1 MLLVAFWVS
10 VVLAVMTFVAA
21 IVKAALEASE
31 EDVQKAETVSFARMT
46 LTGIFGVTIGQ
57 GLVPLGYDWWLTAI
71 ISVVLMLALLVT
83 TQLAAKCYGHDRL
96 GVGLAKKLSGL
107 VNSLHLL
114 FTPLSLPKDEEP
126 EEFEQDLID
135 SVEEFGETIVREIM
149 VPRVDMATIRDD
161 STLTAAM
168 EFFLKSGFSRLP
180 IVGKTVDEVTGILY
194 LKDLAR
200 ILHEGDKKTAK
211 RLVSEVARKVV
222 FTPESLAVEDLLQQM
237 QSNATHIA
245 IVIDEYGGVAG
256 LVTLEDVIEELVG
269 EIADEY
275 DEGEEDLVELED
287 GGYRVAARYS
297 LIDLGELFEIE
308 LDDEDVDSVGGLLA
322 KELGRLPMR
331 DDEVTFS
338 GLKFKAD
345 RIEGRRKRLVSVV
358 VQRDQ
363 NLADAQSAFGVDE
376 NDK

>member
-1 MLLVAFWVS
+1 MAFWIS

-31 EDVQKAETVSFARMT
+31 EDVHKAETVSFARMT

-57 GLVPLGYDWWLTAI
+57 GLVPLGLDWWLTAI
-71 ISVVLMLALLVT
+71 FSVALMLALLVT
-83 TQLAAKCYGHDRL
+83 TQLAAKRYGHDRL

-114 FTPLSLPKDEEP
+114 FTPLSLPKEEEP

-161 STLTAAM
+161 SSLTAAM

-331 DDEVTFS
+331 DDEITFS

-363 NLADAQSAFGVDE
+363 NLSDAQAAFGVDE
-376 NDK
+376 NER

>member
-1 MLLVAFWVS
+1 MLLVAFWIS
-10 VVLAVMTFVAA
+10 VLLAVMTFVAA

-83 TQLAAKCYGHDRL
+83 TQLAAKRYGHDRL

>member
-1 MLLVAFWVS
+1 MLLVAFWIS

-71 ISVVLMLALLVT
+71 ISVLLMLALLVT
-83 TQLAAKCYGHDRL
+83 TQLAAKRYGHDRL

>member
-1 MLLVAFWVS
+1 MLQVAFWIS
-10 VVLAVMTFVAA
+10 ALLAVMTFVAA
-21 IVKAALEASE
+21 IVKAALEASDQ
-31 EDVQKAETVSFARMT
+31 DVHKAETVSFARMT

-57 GLVPLGYDWWLTAI
+57 GLVPLGLDWWVTAI
-71 ISVVLMLALLVT
+71 ISVVLMLALLIT
-83 TQLAAKCYGHDRL
+83 TQLAAKRYGHDRL
-96 GVGLAKKLSGL
+96 GVGLAKRLSGL

-114 FTPLSLPKDEEP
+114 FTPLSLPKEEEP

-161 STLTAAM
+161 ATLTAAM

-211 RLVSEVARKVV
+211 RVVSEVARKVV

-331 DDEVTFS
+331 DDEITFS

-363 NLADAQSAFGVDE
+363 NLTDAQAAFGVDE
-376 NDK
+376 NER

>member
-1 MLLVAFWVS
+1 MLLMAFWIS

-31 EDVQKAETVSFARMT
+31 QDVHKAETVSFARMT

-57 GLVPLGYDWWLTAI
+57 GLVPLGLDWWLTAI
-71 ISVVLMLALLVT
+71 ISVVLMLALLIT
-83 TQLAAKCYGHDRL
+83 TQLAAKRYGHDRL

-114 FTPLSLPKDEEP
+114 FTPLSLPKEEEP

-331 DDEVTFS
+331 DDEITFS

-358 VQRDQ
+358 VQRDK
-363 NLADAQSAFGVDE
+363 NLSDAQAAFGVDE
-376 NDK
+376 NER

>member
-1 MLLVAFWVS
+1 MLLVAFWIS
-10 VVLAVMTFVAA
+10 VLLAVMTFVAA

-31 EDVQKAETVSFARMT
+31 EDVHKAETVSFARMT

-57 GLVPLGYDWWLTAI
+57 GLVPLGYEWWLTAI
-71 ISVVLMLALLVT
+71 ISVALMLALLIT
-83 TQLAAKCYGHDRL
+83 TQLAAKRYGHDRL
-96 GVGLAKKLSGL
+96 GIALAKGLSGL

-114 FTPLSLPKDEEP
+114 FTPLSLPKEEEP

-275 DEGEEDLVELED
+275 DEGEEDLVELDD

-331 DDEVTFS
+331 DDEITFS

-363 NLADAQSAFGVDE
+363 NLADAQAAFEVDE

>member
-1 MLLVAFWVS
+1 MLIVAFWIS
-10 VVLAVMTFVAA
+10 VLLAAMTFVAA

-31 EDVQKAETVSFARMT
+31 EETHKAETVSFARMT

-57 GLVPLGYDWWLTAI
+57 GLVPLGLDWWLTAI
-71 ISVVLMLALLVT
+71 ISVGLMLALLLT
-83 TQLAAKCYGHDRL
+83 TQLAAKRYGHARL
-96 GVGLAKKLSGL
+96 GIAMAKRLSGL

-114 FTPLSLPKDEEP
+114 FTPLSLPKEEEP
-126 EEFEQDLID
+126 EEFEQDLIE

-222 FTPESLAVEDLLQQM
+222 FAPESLAVEDLLQQM

-275 DEGEEDLVELED
+275 DDDEEELVELED

-331 DDEVTFS
+331 DDEIVFS

-345 RIEGRRKRLVSVV
+345 RIEGRRKRLVSVI

-363 NLADAQSAFGVDE
+363 DLADAQAAFGVEE
-376 NDK
+376 NDR

>member
-1 MLLVAFWVS
+1 MLFIAFWIS
-10 VVLAVMTFVAA
+10 LALAVLTGVAA
-21 IVKAALEASE
+21 VVKASLEASE
-31 EDVQKAETVSFARMT
+31 EDSHKAETISFARMT
-46 LTGIFGVTIGQ
+46 LTGIFGVTVGQ
-57 GLVPLGYDWWLTAI
+57 SLVPLGFQWWVTAI
-71 ISVVLMLALLVT
+71 VSVLLMLALLLL
-83 TQLAAKCYGHDRL
+83 TQLAARRFGHDRI
-96 GVGLAKKLSGL
+96 GTWLAKKLSGA

-114 FTPLSLPKDEEP
+114 FTPLSLPKEEAP
-126 EEFEQDLID
+126 EEFEQELID
-135 SVEEFGETIVREIM
+135 SVEEFGETIIREIM
-149 VPRVDMATIRDD
+149 VPRVDMATIADD
-161 STLTAAM
+161 TTLTVAM

-194 LKDLAR
+194 LKDLTR
-200 ILHEGDKKTAK
+200 VLHAGDKNAAK
-211 RLVSEVARKVV
+211 RSVSEVCRKVV
-222 FTPESLAVEDLLQQM
+222 FMPESLPVDDLLQAM

-256 LVTLEDVIEELVG
+256 LVTMEDVIEELVG

-275 DEGEEDLVELED
+275 DEDENEVTELDE

-331 DDEVTFS
+331 GDEITFS
-338 GLKFKAD
+338 GLIFKAD

-363 NLADAQSAFGVDE
+363 GLADAQAAFDGVE
-376 NDK
+376 NDR

>member
-71 ISVVLMLALLVT
+71 ISVLLMLALLVT
-83 TQLAAKCYGHDRL
+83 TQLAAKRYGHDRL

-149 VPRVDMATIRDD
+149 VPRVDMATIRDE

>member
-1 MLLVAFWVS
+1 LLLVAFWIS

-83 TQLAAKCYGHDRL
+83 TQLAAKRYGHDRL

-322 KELGRLPMR
+322 KELGSLPMR

>member
-1 MLLVAFWVS
+1 MLLVAFWIS

-71 ISVVLMLALLVT
+71 ISVLLMLALLVT
-83 TQLAAKCYGHDRL
+83 TQLAAKRYGHDRL

-149 VPRVDMATIRDD
+149 VPRVDMATIRDE

>member
-83 TQLAAKCYGHDRL
+83 TQLAAKRYGHDRL

-331 DDEVTFS
+331 DDEITFS

>member
-1 MLLVAFWVS
+1 MLQVAFWIS
-10 VVLAVMTFVAA
+10 VLLAVLTFVAA

-83 TQLAAKCYGHDRL
+83 TQLAAKRYGHDRL
-96 GVGLAKKLSGL
+96 GVALAKKLSGL

-180 IVGKTVDEVTGILY
+180 IIGKTVDEVTGILY

-331 DDEVTFS
+331 DDEITFS
-338 GLKFKAD
+338 GLRFKAD

-376 NDK
+376 NDR

>member
-1 MLLVAFWVS
+1 MLLVAFWIS

-83 TQLAAKCYGHDRL
+83 TQLAAKRYGHDRL

>member
-1 MLLVAFWVS
+1 MAFWIS

-31 EDVQKAETVSFARMT
+31 EDVHKAETVSFARMT

-57 GLVPLGYDWWLTAI
+57 GLVPLGMDWWLTAI
-71 ISVVLMLALLVT
+71 ISVVLMLTLLIS
-83 TQLAAKCYGHDRL
+83 TQLAAKRYGHDRL

-114 FTPLSLPKDEEP
+114 FTPLSLPKEEEP

-331 DDEVTFS
+331 DDEITFS

-363 NLADAQSAFGVDE
+363 NLSDAQAAFGVEE
-376 NDK
+376 NER

>member
-1 MLLVAFWVS
+1 MAFWIS
-10 VVLAVMTFVAA
+10 VVLAVMTFIAA

-31 EDVQKAETVSFARMT
+31 QDVHKAETVSFARMT

-57 GLVPLGYDWWLTAI
+57 GLVPLGLDWWLTAI
-71 ISVVLMLALLVT
+71 ISVVLMLALLIT
-83 TQLAAKCYGHDRL
+83 TQLAAKRYGHDRL
-96 GVGLAKKLSGL
+96 GVGLAKRLSGL

-114 FTPLSLPKDEEP
+114 FTPLSLPKEEEP

-331 DDEVTFS
+331 DDEITFS

-363 NLADAQSAFGVDE
+363 NLSDAQAAFGVEE
-376 NDK
+376 NER

>member
-1 MLLVAFWVS
+1 MAFWIS

-31 EDVQKAETVSFARMT
+31 QDVHKAETVSFARMT

-57 GLVPLGYDWWLTAI
+57 GLVPLGLDWWLTAI
-71 ISVVLMLALLVT
+71 ISVVLMLALLIT
-83 TQLAAKCYGHDRL
+83 TQLAAKRYGHDRL
-96 GVGLAKKLSGL
+96 GVGLAKRLSGL

-114 FTPLSLPKDEEP
+114 FTPLSLPKEEEP

-331 DDEVTFS
+331 DDEITFS

-363 NLADAQSAFGVDE
+363 NLSDAQAAFGVDE
-376 NDK
+376 NER

>member
-1 MLLVAFWVS
+1 MLQVAFWIS
-10 VVLAVMTFVAA
+10 VLLAVLTFVAA

-71 ISVVLMLALLVT
+71 ISVALMLALLVT
-83 TQLAAKCYGHDRL
+83 TQLAAKRYGHDRL

-237 QSNATHIA
+237 QTNATHIA

-275 DEGEEDLVELED
+275 DEGEEELVELED

-331 DDEVTFS
+331 DDEITFS

>member
-1 MLLVAFWVS
+1 MLLVAFWIS
-10 VVLAVMTFVAA
+10 VLLAVMTFVAA

-31 EDVQKAETVSFARMT
+31 EDVHKAETVSFARMT

-57 GLVPLGYDWWLTAI
+57 GLVPLGYEWWLTAI
-71 ISVVLMLALLVT
+71 ISVALMLALLIT
-83 TQLAAKCYGHDRL
+83 TQLAAKRYGHDRL
-96 GVGLAKKLSGL
+96 GTALAKRLSGL
-107 VNSLHLL
+107 VNSLHLM
-114 FTPLSLPKDEEP
+114 FTPLSLPKEEEP

-200 ILHEGDKKTAK
+200 ILHEGDKKTGK

-275 DEGEEDLVELED
+275 DEGEEDLVELDD

-331 DDEVTFS
+331 DDEITFS

-363 NLADAQSAFGVDE
+363 NLADAQAAFEVDE

>member
-1 MLLVAFWVS
+1 LLQVAFWIS
-10 VVLAVMTFVAA
+10 VLLAVLTFVAA

-83 TQLAAKCYGHDRL
+83 TQLAAKRYGHDRL
-96 GVGLAKKLSGL
+96 GVALAKKLSGL

-331 DDEVTFS
+331 DDEITFS

>member
-1 MLLVAFWVS
+1 
-10 VVLAVMTFVAA
+10 MTFVAA

-83 TQLAAKCYGHDRL
+83 TQLAAKRYGHDRL

-149 VPRVDMATIRDD
+149 VPRVDMATIRDE

-331 DDEVTFS
+331 DDEITFS

-358 VQRDQ
+358 VHRDQ

>member
-1 MLLVAFWVS
+1 MLLVAFWIS
-10 VVLAVMTFVAA
+10 VVLAVITFVAA

-83 TQLAAKCYGHDRL
+83 TQLAAKRYGHDRL

-331 DDEVTFS
+331 DDEITFS

>member
-1 MLLVAFWVS
+1 LLAVAFWIS
-10 VVLAVMTFVAA
+10 IFLALLTA
-21 IVKAALEASE
+21 ISAVVKASLEASE
-31 EDVQKAETVSFARMT
+31 QDSLKAETISFARLT
-46 LTGIFGVTIGQ
+46 FTGIFGVTVGQ
-57 GLVPLGYDWWLTAI
+57 GLVPLGFEWWVTAL
-71 ISVVLMLALLVT
+71 ISVALMLALLLG
-83 TQLAAKCYGHDRL
+83 TQLAARRFGHDRL
-96 GVGLAKKLSGL
+96 GTWLASKLSGL

-114 FTPLSLPKDEEP
+114 FTPLSLPKEEAP

-135 SVEEFGETIVREIM
+135 SVEDFGETIIREIM
-149 VPRVDMATIRDD
+149 VPRVDMATISDQ
-161 STLTAAM
+161 SNLSVAM

-180 IVGKTVDEVTGILY
+180 IVGKSVDEVTGIVY
-194 LKDLAR
+194 LKDLTKA
-200 ILHEGDKKTAK
+200 LHSGDKKAAK
-211 RLVSEVARKVV
+211 LPVSTVSRKVV
-222 FTPESLAVEDLLQQM
+222 FMPESLAVDDLLQAM

-245 IVIDEYGGVAG
+245 IVVDEYGGVAG

-275 DEGEEDLVELED
+275 DDDENELVQLEE

-338 GLKFKAD
+338 GLVFRAD

-358 VQRDQ
+358 VRRDQ
-363 NLADAQSAFGVDE
+363 DLADAQAAFKGTDS
-376 NDK
+376 DK

>member
-1 MLLVAFWVS
+1 MAFWIS
-10 VVLAVMTFVAA
+10 VVLAVLTFVAA

-31 EDVQKAETVSFARMT
+31 EDVHKAETVSFARMT

-57 GLVPLGYDWWLTAI
+57 GLVPLGLDWWLTAI
-71 ISVVLMLALLVT
+71 ISVALMFALLIT
-83 TQLAAKCYGHDRL
+83 TQLAAKRYGHDRL
-96 GVGLAKKLSGL
+96 GASLSKKLSGL

-114 FTPLSLPKDEEP
+114 FTPLSLPKEEEP
-126 EEFEQDLID
+126 EEFEQEQID

-168 EFFLKSGFSRLP
+168 EYFLKSGFSRLP

-211 RLVSEVARKVV
+211 RVVSEVARKVV

-275 DEGEEDLVELED
+275 DEGEEDLIELED

-331 DDEVTFS
+331 DDEISFS

-363 NLADAQSAFGVDE
+363 NLTDAQAAFGVDE
-376 NDK
+376 NER

>member
-1 MLLVAFWVS
+1 MAFWIS
-10 VVLAVMTFVAA
+10 VALAVMTFVAA

-31 EDVQKAETVSFARMT
+31 EDVHKAETVSFARMT

-57 GLVPLGYDWWLTAI
+57 GLVPLGMEWWLTAI
-71 ISVVLMLALLVT
+71 ISVVLMLTLLIS
-83 TQLAAKCYGHDRL
+83 TQLAAKRYGHDRL

-114 FTPLSLPKDEEP
+114 FTPLSLPKEEEP

-331 DDEVTFS
+331 DDEITFS

-363 NLADAQSAFGVDE
+363 NLSDAQAAFGVEE
-376 NDK
+376 NER

>member
-1 MLLVAFWVS
+1 MLQVAFWIS
-10 VVLAVMTFVAA
+10 ALLAVMTFVAA
-21 IVKAALEASE
+21 IVKAALEASDQ
-31 EDVQKAETVSFARMT
+31 DVHKAETVSFARMT

-57 GLVPLGYDWWLTAI
+57 GLVPLGLDWWVTAI
-71 ISVVLMLALLVT
+71 ISVVLMLALLIT
-83 TQLAAKCYGHDRL
+83 TQLAAKRYGHDQL
-96 GVGLAKKLSGL
+96 GVGLAKRLSGL

-114 FTPLSLPKDEEP
+114 FTPLSLPKEEEP

-161 STLTAAM
+161 ATLTAAM

-200 ILHEGDKKTAK
+200 ILHEGDKKSAK
-211 RLVSEVARKVV
+211 RLVSEVSRKVV

-275 DEGEEDLVELED
+275 DEGEDDLVELED

-331 DDEVTFS
+331 DDEITFS

-363 NLADAQSAFGVDE
+363 NLTDAQAAFGVDE
-376 NDK
+376 NER